1 MYKYWKY
8 INNIN
13 IINDN
18 IKKFNDSNNIKI
30 MFTPENDEEINQF
43 LNDIKTFGKILKKDD
58 IVILSSIIIIL
69 FIKRFYKLKKN
80 K

>member
-1 MYKYWKY
+1 
-8 INNIN
+8 
-13 IINDN
+13 
-18 IKKFNDSNNIKI
+18 

-43 LNDIKTFGKILKKDD
+43 LNDIKTFGKILKQDD

-69 FIKRFYKLKKN
+69 FIKRFHKLKKN